1 VRARAAAAAA
11 LVGALAL
18 AGCGGSGTPPAGPDP
33 AEPARP
39 VGVVDPAVLPTTSA
53 APAGSCDRRASYRP
67 TGALPAPGRMP
78 SGSTMARIQRN
89 GRLVVGVDQNNFRF
103 GYRDPKTGNLVGFE
117 IDLARELAKAIFGS
131 PDKVLFRAITTAD
144 REKAINEGRVDIVIR
159 SMTMNC
165 DRWERINFSTEYFAA
180 GQAIMVA
187 RDSPIKGIKDLAG
200 KKVCAATG
208 STSIRNIAEKAPD
221 ALPVSAND
229 ALDCLVLLQ
238 QLQVHAVS
246 TDDAILAGFMEQ
258 DKGTKILPGRFTEEP
273 YGMAMKKES
282 VDLARFVNGVLER
295 LRTDGTWTRLYK
307 KWLSSLGP
315 TPQPP
320 APVYRD

>member
-1 VRARAAAAAA
+1 MAVALLSA
-11 LVGALAL
+11 LVL
-18 AGCGGSGTPPAGPDP
+18 AGCGGSDTPPPGANP

-39 VGVVDPAVLPTTSA
+39 VGVQDPAVLPTSSA
-53 APAGSCDRRASYRP
+53 AAAGACNPRASYRP
-67 TGALPAPGRMP
+67 TGALPAAGRMP
-78 SGSTMARIQRN
+78 SGSAMARIQQA

-144 REKAINEGRVDIVIR
+144 REKAIQEGRVDVVIR

-165 DRWERINFSTEYFAA
+165 DRWERINFSTEYFSA
-180 GQAIMVA
+180 GQAIMVT

-208 STSIRNIAEKAPD
+208 STSIRNIAAKAPD
-221 ALPVSAND
+221 AVPVSAPD

-238 QLQVHAVS
+238 QLQVDAVS
-246 TDDAILAGFMEQ
+246 TDDAILAGFAEQ
-258 DKGTKILPGRFTEEP
+258 DRGTKILPDRFTEEP
-273 YGMAMKKES
+273 YGMAVKKES
-282 VDLARFVNGVLER
+282 VDLVRFVNGVLER
-295 LRTDGTWTRLYK
+295 MRADGTWTRLYNA
-307 KWLSSLGP
+307 WLSSLGS

-320 APVYRD
+320 APQYRD